1 MDQPSSPNPK
11 DCATN
16 DDALPPT
23 HEDVLPNNVP
33 EPKDDHACDHLW
45 GLQLPS
51 GILLRSTS
59 GTAVDVST
67 LPGLSVIFC
76 YPRTGKPKD
85 PIPADWDAI
94 PGARGCT
101 PQACSFNR
109 TRSSL
114 SDLGIAHIFGLST
127 QDSEYQR
134 SCKDRL
140 QLRFDLL
147 SDAGYEFC
155 EKLRLPMFE
164 WRDMRLVRRI
174 TLLVQQGRVV
184 WVDYPVFP
192 ADQSAEKVVG
202 FLKSQPINSGKGVGC
217 GNEE

>member
-1 MDQPSSPNPK
+1 MDEPSTEAAAGEGG
-11 DCATN
+11 DV
-16 DDALPPT
+16 LPET
-23 HEDVLPNNVP
+23 HEDVLPGNLP

-45 GLQLPS
+45 GAALPE
-51 GILLRSTS
+51 GVLLRSTS
-59 GTAVDVST
+59 GTAVDLSA
-67 LPGLSVIFC
+67 LRGLSVIFC

-114 SDLGIAHIFGLST
+114 ADAGVAHIFGLST
-127 QDSEYQR
+127 QDSDYQR

-140 QLRFDLL
+140 QLKFDLL
-147 SDAGYEFC
+147 SDANFEFC

-164 WRDMRLVRRI
+164 WREMRLVRRI
-174 TLLVQQGRVV
+174 TLLVEKGKIV
-184 WVDYPVFP
+184 WLDYPVFP

-202 FLKSQPINSGKGVGC
+202 FLKKQPINNAEKGVGC
-217 GNEE
+217 GNAV